1 MKSKSAQFLRKRKFY
16 LVLPLLAL
24 PFVTLAFWA
33 MGGGK
38 EKIEDMKTSAGLNLQ
53 LPDAKLKDDKN
64 FDKLSFYN
72 QADKDS
78 LKRIETLRNDPN
90 YKPEPD
96 TGMNVLQMITKSSD
110 NSGYTPEK
118 NSLITSPFSNNRGVD
133 ANEKKIYKKIN
144 ELNQQINTPNETKSF
159 SQNNSGQ
166 PNNNLNE
173 QFTKQVDK
181 LQNMMQTMNDKQES
195 DPEMEQLGGMLDK
208 ILDIQHP
215 DRVNQIKEKS
225 IKNRQQVFSV
235 QTFLKTDNISL
246 LQSGRKAN
254 DTVIKRKPVHN
265 NFYDLNLNNT
275 LTNEVT
281 EEHAIEAV
289 IHQTQ
294 TVMSGSTVKLRLI
307 GDIYINGIL
316 IPKGNFI
323 YGTASLENER
333 LSININ
339 AIRYQNN
346 LLPVA
351 LEVYD
356 LDGLS
361 GIHIPGSISRDV
373 AKQSTEQSLQNIEL
387 TTLDPSLAVQA
398 ANTGIQAAKSLLAK
412 KVKLIK
418 VTLKAGYKILLKDN
432 NKNNN

>member
-1 MKSKSAQFLRKRKFY
+1 
-16 LVLPLLAL
+16 
-24 PFVTLAFWA
+24 
-33 MGGGK
+33 
-38 EKIEDMKTSAGLNLQ
+38 MKTSAGLNLQ

-96 TGMNVLQMITKSSD
+96 TGMNVLQMITKSSN

-235 QTFLKTDNISL
+235 QSFLKTDNISL